1 MRKAEFGIIGL
12 GTMGRNLLLN
22 ISEKG
27 YVGVGYDPDSSQRE
41 ALSNAKESS
50 SVFVSPSLDAFVSCL
65 ESPRRILIMVP
76 SSQVDAVIDS
86 LMNIIA
92 EGDLVIDCG
101 NSYYKDTERRS
112 ASLADRGVGF
122 IGAGV
127 SGGEKGARTGASIM
141 VGGTPEH
148 YRMVEGILSGASAKI
163 ESESCCALL
172 GGRGSGHFVKMVHNG
187 IEYALMESIAEAY
200 KVLRDFHGISN
211 REVADI
217 FERWNDGILGS
228 FLLEISSAILRKK
241 DESTGQDLIDLI
253 SDVAGQKGTGVWT
266 SMTAM
271 EFGVAI
277 PSIDAAVSVRQIS
290 GLQSLRTELQSRI
303 LEPGASGSGE
313 SHSIDDL
320 ESLLI
325 VCFLASFSQGFDL
338 IKHVSKEM
346 GYGIDA
352 VEVARIWRGGC
363 IIRSKMLSEIGSAL
377 KEKPAHLFESDG
389 ILSMVAR
396 NLIGARRAVSD
407 TIKKGLPMMTSLAT
421 ISYIDTLTTANL
433 PTNLIQAQ
441 RDLFGAHTY
450 ERKDREGRFH
460 TKDWIE

>member
-27 YVGVGYDPDSSQRE
+27 YVGVGYDPDSNQRE
-41 ALSNAKESS
+41 ALSNGEESP
-50 SVFVSPSLDAFVSCL
+50 SVFVSDSLDAFVSCL

-86 LMNIIA
+86 LMNLIA
-92 EGDLVIDCG
+92 ENDLVIDCG
-101 NSYYKDTERRS
+101 NSYYKDTEKRF
-112 ASLADRGVGF
+112 ASLTDRGVGF

-141 VGGTPEH
+141 VGGDSEH
-148 YRMVEGILSGASAKI
+148 YRIVEGMLSGASAKI

-187 IEYALMESIAEAY
+187 IEYALMESIAEVY
-200 KVLRDFHGISN
+200 QIFRDSHGLSN
-211 REVADI
+211 GEIADI
-217 FERWNDGILGS
+217 FEQWNDGILGS

-290 GLQSLRTELQSRI
+290 GLKSLRTDLQSKI
-303 LEPGASGSGE
+303 GKAGESGPDE

-325 VCFLASFSQGFDL
+325 VGFLASFAQGFDL
-338 IKHVSKEM
+338 IKNVSKEM
-346 GYGIDA
+346 GYGIDT

-363 IIRSKMLSEIGSAL
+363 IIRAQMLSEIGLAL
-377 KEKPAHLFESDG
+377 KQKPAHLFESDG
-389 ILSMVAR
+389 IMSLITS
-396 NLIGARRAVSD
+396 NLIGARRSVSD
-407 TIKKGLPMMTSLAT
+407 AMNKGIPMMTSLAT
-421 ISYIDTLTTANL
+421 ISYIDALSSAEL

-450 ERKDREGRFH
+450 ARKDREGRFH